1 MRNRALLIVED
12 TPSLARTYE
21 AHLKSEFDDIRIV
34 DTGEAALQ
42 VVAQNAPTC
51 ILLDLKLPDYDG
63 SDLLKR
69 WVAEGID
76 TAIVVI
82 TANGSM
88 SVAVEAMRNGAAD
101 FVVKPTS
108 KEKLREIVR
117 NALKSERVVRENPRA
132 PALSAQKT
140 ESAAPASGK
149 DFCDFVGQSLPMKVV
164 YRTIES
170 AAPSRAHVFVT
181 GETGTGK
188 ELVARAV
195 HSTSPRKHKSF
206 VALNCGAIP
215 TELIE
220 SELFGHVKGAFTG
233 ATADRIGAIQRADGG
248 TLFLDELGE
257 MPINLQPKLL
267 RFIQTGEFSRVGE
280 STERRADL
288 RIVAATNRNPLEA
301 VREGLLREDL
311 YYRLHV
317 IPISLPPL
325 RERSSDILLLAQ
337 AFLDK
342 YAREEGRKFEGFDR
356 SAQAW
361 LVDQSWPGNVRQL
374 ENFIRQIAVLHQD
387 PVITAQ
393 SLAQFSANTASA
405 SLPMPRAQIPAAPTP
420 WHPTSAQPVEGA
432 EIEPLWLTEKK
443 AIERAIALCDG
454 NITAAAKMLELSP
467 STIYRKREGW
477 VTAKSA

>member
-1 MRNRALLIVED
+1 MRKRDLLIVED

-21 AHLKSEFDDIRIV
+21 AHLKSEFDEIRIA

-42 VVAQNAPTC
+42 AVANKSPTC

-63 SDLLKR
+63 LDLLKR
-69 WVAEGID
+69 WVSERVDASI
-76 TAIVVI
+76 IVI

-88 SVAVEAMRNGAAD
+88 SIAIEAMRSGAAD

-108 KEKLREIVR
+108 KDKLREIVG
-117 NALKSERVVRENPRA
+117 NAMKGGRIVHEKSGASA
-132 PALSAQKT
+132 PVESKT
-140 ESAAPASGK
+140 KEKPKINANG
-149 DFCDFVGQSLPMKVV
+149 FCDFVGQSLPMKVV

-188 ELVARAV
+188 ELAARAV
-195 HSTSPRKHKSF
+195 HKTSPRKNKNF

-233 ATADRIGAIQRADGG
+233 ATADRIGAVQRADGG

-257 MPINLQPKLL
+257 MPIGLQPKLL

-280 STERRADL
+280 SNERRADL
-288 RIVAATNRNPLEA
+288 RIVAATNRDPLQA
-301 VREGLLREDL
+301 VQEGLLREDL

-325 RERSSDILLLAQ
+325 RERSGDILLLAQ

-342 YAREEGRKFEGFDR
+342 YSAEEGKTFEGFDR

-374 ENFIRQIAVLHQD
+374 ENFMRQIAVLHSD
-387 PVITAQ
+387 PVINAQ
-393 SLAQFSANTASA
+393 TLSQFSFNTGGKVPAPAMPAETMSA
-405 SLPMPRAQIPAAPTP
+405 
-420 WHPTSAQPVEGA
+420 WQPPGSQQTGQG